1 MGNLRKVFA
10 MSSAETGMIADWSV
24 ESAHTAEDDSTV
36 DADGQPPPPPGLGK
50 FLLKTGKKPGTP
62 FEVVLTEVEK
72 AVNNTNKGWEQ
83 AEARHRVGRQ
93 QVGS

>member
-1 MGNLRKVFA
+1 
-10 MSSAETGMIADWSV
+10 
-24 ESAHTAEDDSTV
+24 
-36 DADGQPPPPPGLGK
+36 LGK

-72 AVNNTNKGWEQ
+72 AVNNTNKGWER

-93 QVGS
+93 QVAS